1 MYTHLVQNCLPV
13 RAINYVNSATFVYNN
28 LSRKI
33 HSNIVFDKIAASSRT
48 RRTSG
53 LRKPLSKSNY
63 GKKRIMSVGASI
75 FNEIPQ
81 DLKNLPQMHAFK
93 WALRCYIRNED
104 MMSVFL
110 SANYLKK
117 LEGLPKTKITR

>member
-13 RAINYVNSATFVYNN
+13 RAISYVNAATFIYSN
-28 LSRKI
+28 LSKKI
-33 HSNIVFDKIAASSRT
+33 HSNIVLDKVAASNRT
-48 RRTSG
+48 RSTGG

-63 GKKRIMSVGASI
+63 GKKRITSFGVSI
-75 FNEIPQ
+75 FNEIPK

-93 WALRCYIRNED
+93 WALKCYIRNED

-110 SANYLKK
+110 SANFLKK
-117 LEGLPKTKITR
+117 LES